1 MWLTKI
7 SVRNPVFATMLMVA
21 LAVLGTLAYFQLRVE
36 NLPDVSLPTVIVTA
50 DYPGAAPEIVEN
62 DVVRTMEES
71 INGISGIKLL
81 KSRAFEGF
89 AFLAIEFQ
97 LDTDPQWAI
106 QQVRDKVD
114 QIRSTLKSEV
124 KEPKV
129 ELAQADDMPIVSLSV
144 TSAVRSQRELTQ
156 IADRIVSKRMKSIP
170 GSGKVEVI
178 GGVARQIRV
187 LLQPERMKAL
197 GVSVEDVINT
207 IRQENVEF
215 PLGTVTV
222 GTGDKLVQ
230 IRGRLKDAPSFGRLI
245 VANRNGVSVR
255 LEQVA
260 SVIDSQK
267 ELESIAYVNGRQAV
281 SVDVM
286 KASGA
291 NIVEVVDKVRKEM
304 AALSKTLPP
313 DVKLEILSDNT
324 EGIKIML
331 DDVKRTL
338 FEGALLTIIIVMLFL
353 GSWRSTVITGLTL
366 PVSLVGTFFALQLFG
381 FTINQL
387 TMIAMSLCIGLLIDD
402 AIVVRENISRHAA
415 MGKSRVQAALDGTNE
430 IGMAVVGTTLTIVA
444 VFLPVAFMGG
454 TIGKFFFQ
462 FGVAV
467 SAAVLISMLVSFTL
481 DPMLSSVWADPH
493 SHGKPMRGPI
503 GWLLGWF
510 ERRMDALAE
519 SYGNTIRWAL
529 RKRKTTLA
537 IALASFVAA
546 FVIMGKVGG
555 EFVPDSD
562 FDFVQM
568 QIETPVGSSL
578 DYTGAKAKQASD
590 VIMAFPEVKRT
601 YVAVAQDSAK
611 HEANI
616 FITLTSRKQRE
627 RDHKEMR
634 RLFRERL
641 QQIGGIKVSSGDF
654 NTPIVLSIQGGDLD
668 ELKRLSDEVSSMLK
682 AIPGAVDVKSS
693 MEVKKPALLV
703 EIDRDQ
709 AQDMELNASRI
720 GSVLRPLLAG
730 QAVSTWQG
738 PDGENHDVSV
748 QIPDYLRSS
757 LDDLGR
763 LPIST
768 RGTPERPWMIE
779 LGQVAKLRESASQSQ
794 IKRSNLSREVTIVAG
809 VEGRPLGD
817 IVVAM
822 KKGIDQIKLPVGY
835 KIETRGGAQEM
846 EESAAHAGKAMLMAI
861 MFIYAILATQ
871 FRSFLQP
878 LAIMSSL
885 PLAMIGVAL
894 GLFLTNSTLN
904 VMSMIGIIMLMGLVT
919 KNAIL
924 LIDFT
929 KQSMEEGMSRTE
941 SIVAAGR
948 IRLRPILMTTAAM
961 VLGMMPVALSKDM
974 GEGYSSMANAVI
986 GGVITSTLLT
996 LIVVPV
1002 VFTYLDALGE
1012 RIKQKWV
1019 SPDDVQPTSEQACL
1033 K

>member
-1 MWLTKI
+1 MWLTRI

-21 LAVLGTLAYFQLRVE
+21 LAVLGIIAYFQLRIE
-36 NLPDVSLPTVIVTA
+36 NLPDVSVPTVIVTA
-50 DYPGAAPEIVEN
+50 DYPGAAPEIVES
-62 DVVRTMEES
+62 DVVRPLEEA

-81 KSRAFEGF
+81 RGRAFEGYAF
-89 AFLAIEFQ
+89 AVVEFQ
-97 LDTDPQWAI
+97 LETDPQWAI
-106 QQVRDKVD
+106 QQVREKVD
-114 QIRSTLKSEV
+114 QVRNTLKKEV

-129 ELAQADDMPIVSLSV
+129 ELAQADDMPVVSLSV
-144 TSAVRSQRELTQ
+144 TSPVRSHRELTQ
-156 IADRIVSKRMKSIP
+156 IADRIVSKRLKSLP
-170 GSGKVEVI
+170 GAGKVEVI
-178 GGVARQIRV
+178 GGVDRQIRI
-187 LLQPERMKAL
+187 LLQPDSMKAL

-230 IRGRLKDAPSFGRLI
+230 IRGRLKDAPAFGRLI
-245 VANRNGVSVR
+245 VVNRGGSVVR

-260 SVIDSQK
+260 TVVDSQK
-267 ELESIAYVNGRQAV
+267 ELESIAYVNGRKAV
-281 SVDVM
+281 SVDVR
-286 KASGA
+286 KATGA
-291 NIVEVVDKVRKEM
+291 NIVELVDRVRKEM
-304 AALSKTLPP
+304 DALHAILPP
-313 DVKLEILSDNT
+313 DVKLQVLSDNT
-324 EGIKIML
+324 EGIKLML
-331 DDVKRTL
+331 EDVKRTL
-338 FEGALLTIIIVMLFL
+338 LEGALLTIIIVLLFL

-415 MGKSRVQAALDGTNE
+415 MGKGRIQAALDGTNE

-454 TIGKFFFQ
+454 IIGKFFFQ

-493 SHGKPMRGPI
+493 SHGKAMRGPV
-503 GWLLGWF
+503 GWLLSWF
-510 ERRMDALAE
+510 DRKMDALAE
-519 SYGNTIRWAL
+519 TYASMIRWAL

-537 IALASFVAA
+537 LAMASFVAA
-546 FVIMGKVGG
+546 FVILGKVGG

-568 QIETPVGSSL
+568 QIETPIGSSL

-590 VIMAFPEVKRT
+590 AIMTFPEVKQA

-611 HEANI
+611 NQANL
-616 FITLTSRKQRE
+616 FINLTSRKERK

-641 QQIGGIKVSSGDF
+641 QQIGGIKVSGGDS
-654 NTPIVLSIQGGDLD
+654 NMPIILSIQGGDLD
-668 ELKRLSDEVSSMLK
+668 ELKRLSEQVMAMLK

-693 MEVKKPALLV
+693 MEEKKPALLV
-703 EIDRDQ
+703 DINRDQ
-709 AQDMELNASRI
+709 AQDLGLNAAQI
-720 GSVLRPLLAG
+720 GTVLRPLLAG
-730 QAVSTWQG
+730 QAISTWLG
-738 PDGENHDVSV
+738 PDGENHDVNV
-748 QIPDYLRSS
+748 KIPDHLRAS

-763 LPIST
+763 LPIAS
-768 RGTPERPWMIE
+768 RGNPEQPWMIE
-779 LGQVAKLRESASQSQ
+779 LGQVAKLREGTSQSQ
-794 IKRSNLSREVTIVAG
+794 IKRSNQSREVTIVAG

-817 IVVAM
+817 VVTEM
-822 KKGIDQIKLPVGY
+822 NKGIDKIKWPVGY
-835 KIETRGGAQEM
+835 KIETRGGAQDM
-846 EESAAHAGKAMLMAI
+846 QESAHHAGKAMLMAI

-885 PLAMIGVAL
+885 PLALIGVAL

-929 KQSMEEGMSRTE
+929 KQSMEEGMNRAE
-941 SIVAAGR
+941 AIVEAGR

-961 VLGMMPVALSKDM
+961 VLGMMPVATSKDM
-974 GEGYSSMANAVI
+974 GEGYASMANAVI

-996 LIVVPV
+996 LVVVPV
-1002 VFTYLDALGE
+1002 VFTYLDSLGTWVK
-1012 RIKQKWV
+1012 RKLV
-1019 SPDDVQPTSEQACL
+1019 SPEEIQSAGEEVCS